1 MSENAL
7 YSPLLFVFIVVLSS
21 TYAKEEK
28 IVINLTGNLLAGYNQ
43 LGACTQSDQPLY
55 TYIHAYTHTYIH
67 AYTHTYTHT
76 YLHTYIHTYIHTYT
90 LLSIPKKGFSAS
102 I

>member
-55 TYIHAYTHTYIH
+55 IYIHTRIHTHIHTCIHTYIH
-67 AYTHTYTHT
+67 TYIPTYIHT
-76 YLHTYIHTYIHTYT
+76 YLHTYIHFIKH
-90 LLSIPKKGFSAS
+90 P
-102 I
+102 